1 LVSNHYY
8 GWLIKNSPF
17 LLLASL
23 GWEALYNNNNNN
35 NHHRCVYNLNLN
47 FTLFRASPPVVKNRP
62 IHHILAPPL
71 VVKNEPIH
79 HILAPS
85 VVRKWAN
92 TSHSGSI
99 RSKKW
104 VHMSHSGSVG
114 ILKCVGASHS
124 GMIFCTTMTWNSMAS
139 AKNEGACRKF
149 ENPSK
154 EHCCLFFLPSKN
166 LLSHVD
172 LQSSYSTSKI
182 H

>member
-35 NHHRCVYNLNLN
+35 NNNHHHRCVYNLNLN

-92 TSHSGSI
+92 TSHFGSTNIQEWANTSHSGSI

-114 ILKCVGASHS
+114 IHKHVGASHS
-124 GMIFCTTMTWNSMAS
+124 GMIFLHHDDMKLNHLCQEWGRM
-139 AKNEGACRKF
+139 
-149 ENPSK
+149 P
-154 EHCCLFFLPSKN
+154 
-166 LLSHVD
+166 
-172 LQSSYSTSKI
+172 
-182 H
+182 